1 MLEGML
7 VKNYYLEKKGNMLT
21 FVKFKQKYRILTCSV
36 EISKFGTKLVIS
48 AKHIQNPNWNL

>member
-7 VKNYYLEKKGNMLT
+7 VKNYYLEKKGNIE
-21 FVKFKQKYRILTCSV
+21 FVKFKQKYRILTLSV
-36 EISKFGTKLVIS
+36 EISEFGTKLVIS